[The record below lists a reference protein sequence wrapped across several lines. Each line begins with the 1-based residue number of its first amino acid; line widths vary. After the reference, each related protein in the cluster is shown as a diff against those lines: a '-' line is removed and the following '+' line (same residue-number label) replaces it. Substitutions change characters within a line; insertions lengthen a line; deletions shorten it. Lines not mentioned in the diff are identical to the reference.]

1 MLRFEPLDQT
11 NVSAILNC
19 DGGNGWKNDPAA
31 WAEILRQ
38 HTAGERLVLV
48 AIEKN
53 QAAAYG
59 SLLWQS
65 GYPAFASQRILELHD
80 LVTAKAHRHRGI
92 ATALIA
98 QLEAHARAAGHRQI
112 GLGVGLYADY
122 GPAQRLYTANG
133 YVLDGRGA
141 TYRNEYV
148 TPGVPIRMDDD
159 LILWMTKTLT

>member
-1 MLRFEPLDQT
+1 MLRFEPLDQI
-11 NVSAILNC
+11 NVNAILNC
-19 DGGNGWKNDPAA
+19 DGGNGWKNDPAVWTA
-31 WAEILRQ
+31 VLRQ
-38 HTAGERLVLV
+38 HTAGDRLVLV
-48 AIEKN
+48 AMEEN

-65 GYPAFASQRILELHD
+65 GYPAFASHRMPELHD

-98 QLEAHARAAGHRQI
+98 QLEANARAAGHRQI

-148 TPGVPIRMDDD
+148 TPGTPIRMDLS
-159 LILWMTKTLT
+159 LIHI